1 MRPIRSYVTQTAIY
15 FALMM
20 LIIIISVI
28 ILFHWKLETNN
39 IRDVLNQMTGNYS
52 PFSVLYLILIKTV
65 FAFTAGLTLRN
76 LFQKTASPEMF
87 FFGLAIICI
96 SFSSARSLLLIEGF
110 LDYPIYLSETIT
122 RAVYFGKIITVLCLF
137 TSGLFSTGISFQKQE
152 SFLLLIVLISF
163 VLSTAIPID
172 IFETDIILLRGTG
185 SEYGMNIIFIL
196 LQVFAILNFI
206 VGAIKNNNYDYLFL
220 AVGVG
225 MVAIGNELL
234 FVLIPGWMSAGAI
247 LLLISG
253 TVLFGYKIHKI
264 YQWS

>member
-15 FALMM
+15 LSLIM
-20 LIIIISVI
+20 LIIITTVI
-28 ILFHWKLETNN
+28 IFFHWKIQENDL
-39 IRDVLNQMTGNYS
+39 LNMLNHLTGNYS
-52 PFSVLYLILIKTV
+52 PFAVLNLIFVKTI
-65 FAFTAGLTLRN
+65 FAFAAGLILRN
-76 LFQKTASPEMF
+76 LFQKIASPEIF
-87 FFGLAIICI
+87 FFGLAIL
-96 SFSSARSLLLIEGF
+96 SLSLTSVRSLLLIEGV

-152 SFLLLIVLISF
+152 SFLLLIALISV
-163 VLSTAIPID
+163 VLSVIIPID
-172 IFETDIILLRGTG
+172 LFETDIILLRGNG

-196 LQVFAILNFI
+196 LQVFAVLNFI

-234 FVLIPGWMSAGAI
+234 FVLIPGWISIGAI

-253 TVLFGYKIHKI
+253 TILFGYKIHKI

>member
-15 FALMM
+15 LSLIM
-20 LIIIISVI
+20 LIIITTVI
-28 ILFHWKLETNN
+28 IFFHWKIQKNDL
-39 IRDVLNQMTGNYS
+39 LNMLNHLTGNYS
-52 PFSVLYLILIKTV
+52 PFAVLNLIFVKTI
-65 FAFTAGLTLRN
+65 FAFAAGLILRN
-76 LFQKTASPEMF
+76 LFQKIASPEIF
-87 FFGLAIICI
+87 FFGLAIL
-96 SFSSARSLLLIEGF
+96 SLSLTSVRSLLLIEGV

-152 SFLLLIVLISF
+152 SFLLLIALISF
-163 VLSTAIPID
+163 VLSVIIPID
-172 IFETDIILLRGTG
+172 LFETDIILLRGNG

-196 LQVFAILNFI
+196 LQVFAVLNFI

-234 FVLIPGWMSAGAI
+234 FVLIPGWISIGAI

-253 TVLFGYKIHKI
+253 TILFGYKIHKI

>member
-15 FALMM
+15 LSLIM
-20 LIIIISVI
+20 LIIITTVI
-28 ILFHWKLETNN
+28 IFFHWKIQKNDL
-39 IRDVLNQMTGNYS
+39 LNMLNHLTGNYS
-52 PFSVLYLILIKTV
+52 PFAVLNLIFVKTI
-65 FAFTAGLTLRN
+65 FAFAAGLILRN
-76 LFQKTASPEMF
+76 LFQKIASPEIF
-87 FFGLAIICI
+87 FFGLAIL
-96 SFSSARSLLLIEGF
+96 SLSLTSVRSLLLIEGV

-152 SFLLLIVLISF
+152 SFLLLIALISF
-163 VLSTAIPID
+163 VLSVIIPID
-172 IFETDIILLRGTG
+172 LFETNIILLRGNG

-196 LQVFAILNFI
+196 LQVFAVLNFI

-234 FVLIPGWMSAGAI
+234 FVLIPGWISIGAI

-253 TVLFGYKIHKI
+253 TILFGYKIHKI

>member
-1 MRPIRSYVTQTAIY
+1 
-15 FALMM
+15 MM
-20 LIIIISVI
+20 LILITTVI
-28 ILFHWKLETNN
+28 IFFHWKLETNN
-39 IRDVLNQMTGNYS
+39 IGIVLDHMTGNYS

-65 FAFTAGLTLRN
+65 FAFAAGLALRN
-76 LFQKTASPEMF
+76 LFQKIASPEIF
-87 FFGLAIICI
+87 FFGLAILCI
-96 SFSSARSLLLIEGF
+96 SFTSARSLLLIEGF
-110 LDYPIYLSETIT
+110 LDYPIYLSEIIT

-152 SFLLLIVLISF
+152 SFLLLIALISF

-172 IFETDIILLRGTG
+172 LFETDLILLRGTG

-234 FVLIPGWMSAGAI
+234 FVLIPGWISIGAI

-253 TVLFGYKIHKI
+253 TILFGYKIYKI
-264 YQWS
+264 YQWT